1 MAQEDNNK
9 MKPNFP
15 GRNND
20 ERGQKKPPRF
30 NIYWIYALIAI
41 LLIGYQFMNITT
53 PDSSSISFQEF
64 KQKMLLQGDVDKL
77 EQVTNKRSFGYIL
90 SKTACTNLL

>member
-41 LLIGYQFMNITT
+41 LFIGLPVHEHYHTGFV
-53 PDSSSISFQEF
+53 
-64 KQKMLLQGDVDKL
+64 K
-77 EQVTNKRSFGYIL
+77 YIFPGV
-90 SKTACTNLL
+90 